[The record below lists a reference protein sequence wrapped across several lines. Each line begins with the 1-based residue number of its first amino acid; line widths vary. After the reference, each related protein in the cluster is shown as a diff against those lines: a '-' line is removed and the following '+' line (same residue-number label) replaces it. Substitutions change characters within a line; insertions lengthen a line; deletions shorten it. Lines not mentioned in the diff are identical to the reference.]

1 MRTIVLSDHP
11 ATNAQRHA
19 RARHDEFEADKSDY
33 HSKLLQRKARSA
45 ELKAMAQH
53 HWREGRL
60 FRWTTT
66 QVRRILHANSAQ
78 PPQPFMRQAD
88 TEEIVW
94 NAGSHGEA
102 LVAQTLGAALGDDW
116 YLLKG
121 YCNSAGEIDQI
132 LVGPPGIVALEVK
145 YVNGV
150 IYCDGNRW
158 WRDRYDRFGHNVG
171 TGETLQ
177 DRRGR
182 SPSDQVNAVA
192 DRLQEFLRKRS
203 TVSRVYR
210 VVIFSHEKAEL
221 GELRAIAVN
230 GVLTLPYLQVANLFP
245 PTPQQAIDPRAVAAL
260 VQEDHEFHQRRR
272 DRARS
277 ARTDQPALA

>member
-19 RARHDEFEADKSDY
+19 RARHDKFEADKSDY
-33 HSKLLQRKARSA
+33 HSKLLQRKAHSA

-60 FRWTTT
+60 VRWLTT
-66 QVRRILHANSAQ
+66 QVRRILHATSAQ

-102 LVAQTLGAALGDDW
+102 IVAQTLGAALNDDW

-121 YCNSAGEIDQI
+121 YCNCAGEIDQI
-132 LVGPPGIVALEVK
+132 LVGPPGIIALEIK
-145 YVNGV
+145 HVNAV
-150 IYCDGNRW
+150 IHCDGNRW
-158 WRDRYDRFGHNVG
+158 WLDRYDRWGNNVG
-171 TGETLQ
+171 TGEPLQ

-203 TVSRVYR
+203 TVSHIHR
-210 VVIFSHEKAEL
+210 VVIFSHENAQL

-230 GVLTLPYLQVANLFP
+230 RVLTLPHLQIANLFP
-245 PTPQQAIDPRAVAAL
+245 PMPEQSIDSRAVAAL
-260 VQEDHEFHQRRR
+260 VQQDHEFHQRRR
-272 DRARS
+272 DRPRS
-277 ARTDQPALA
+277 ARTDQRALA

>member
-19 RARHDEFEADKSDY
+19 HARHDKFEADKSEY
-33 HSKLLQRKARSA
+33 QSKLLQRKARSA

-53 HWREGRL
+53 HWCEGRL
-60 FRWTTT
+60 FGWITT
-66 QVRRILHANSAQ
+66 QVRRMLHANSAE
-78 PPQPFMRQAD
+78 PPQPLMRLAD

-102 LVAQTLGAALGDDW
+102 IVAQTLGAALGDDW
-116 YLLKG
+116 ILLQG
-121 YCNSAGEIDQI
+121 YCNCAGEIDQI
-132 LVGPPGIVALEVK
+132 LIGPPGIVALEIK
-145 YVNGV
+145 YATGV
-150 IYCDGNRW
+150 IHCDGNRW
-158 WRDRYDRFGHNVG
+158 WRDRYDQWGNNVG
-171 TGETLQ
+171 TGEPLQ

-210 VVIFSHEKAEL
+210 VVIFSHANAQL
-221 GELRAIAVN
+221 GELREIAVN
-230 GVLTLPYLQVANLFP
+230 RVLTLPHLQIANLFA
-245 PTPQQAIDPRAVAAL
+245 PTP
-260 VQEDHEFHQRRR
+260 
-272 DRARS
+272 
-277 ARTDQPALA
+277 